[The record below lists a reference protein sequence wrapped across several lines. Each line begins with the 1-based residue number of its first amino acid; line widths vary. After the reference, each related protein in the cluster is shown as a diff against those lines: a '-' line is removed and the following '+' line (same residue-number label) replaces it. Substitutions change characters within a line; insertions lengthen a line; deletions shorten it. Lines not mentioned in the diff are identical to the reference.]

1 MPAGPGP
8 SPARSARTSSCGTS
22 SRLTWRCGGARNR
35 SVTLFADGSPTGRR
49 CTWSTR
55 AVFSRHRPTSF
66 GSQHPARQPSSV
78 PSVPGRRAGCRVGKS
93 IGGTLGRLRGVGG
106 AGCRRPAP
114 CSRLGGSRGQGLV
127 GPRDAALGT
136 SGAKVDACGS
146 LLPEGGAPSR
156 WGSSTSRPSTGSPCG
171 PRIRSSRPSPPS
183 GGGPVAPQPWPWS
196 SSSSSPPDSGGG
208 RAVNAP
214 HLVPLLSSTFRA
226 TLRAISP
233 SPTTCPGGAVCWS
246 VRVIVGQYGG
256 VSLAISG

>member
-1 MPAGPGP
+1 MREARVPELWAGTDAGK
-8 SPARSARTSSCGTS
+8 AAHHCT
-22 SRLTWRCGGARNR
+22 
-35 SVTLFADGSPTGRR
+35 VIDADGTKVLSRRVPNNETELLELIRDVLALAGESPVT
-49 CTWSTR
+49 
-55 AVFSRHRPTSF
+55 
-66 GSQHPARQPSSV
+66 
-78 PSVPGRRAGCRVGKS
+78 
-93 IGGTLGRLRGVGG
+93 
-106 AGCRRPAP
+106 
-114 CSRLGGSRGQGLV
+114 
-127 GPRDAALGT
+127 
-136 SGAKVDACGS
+136 
-146 LLPEGGAPSR
+146 
-156 WGSSTSRPSTGSPCG
+156 
-171 PRIRSSRPSPPS
+171 SPPS